1 MTGWRGLPPVGKS
14 DPACSLHTRGRGNE
28 RACERTDA
36 RTDGG
41 GKDIHENPHTSV
53 RSSQPRVGESHL
65 DNDLGDEV
73 GVRGQGCGGGAQ
85 DRARRVRGDRT
96 GEPTRSK
103 ETSARRRPLGHA
115 CAGAPIKRITVD
127 VLFPHPPRPG
137 RPHPCVRYRTDRVGP
152 TEYFLQCKERVHV
165 SEHRGPRPQ
174 PALLHGRRPAAPN
187 FGGGATG
194 SLQGWRV
201 MRDIAR

>member
-1 MTGWRGLPPVGKS
+1 VTGWRGLPPVGKS

-137 RPHPCVRYRTDRVGP
+137 RPPSLCTLSYRPGGTHKIFSAMQRA
-152 TEYFLQCKERVHV
+152 
-165 SEHRGPRPQ
+165 GPRLG
-174 PALLHGRRPAAPN
+174 ASGASTAASIVARTAPSGAELRWWRN
-187 FGGGATG
+187 RFSGGMAG
-194 SLQGWRV
+194 
-201 MRDIAR
+201 MRDIVQ